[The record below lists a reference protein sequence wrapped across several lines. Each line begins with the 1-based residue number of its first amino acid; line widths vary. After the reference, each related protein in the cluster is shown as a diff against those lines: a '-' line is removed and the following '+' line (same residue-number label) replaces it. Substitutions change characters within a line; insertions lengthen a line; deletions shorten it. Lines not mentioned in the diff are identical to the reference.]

1 MKTTLCTLFNFYY
14 LDKGLALYESLE
26 RVAGDFV
33 LYVLTMDDDCYAY
46 LKDCGFA
53 RLVPVRLSDFEDEAL
68 LEAKKNRSFGEYCWT
83 CSASLIRYVLTHYGE
98 ESCAYI
104 DADMLFYADPAI
116 LFAEMDER
124 GASVLLTGHRFN
136 RHERYREEIEGR
148 FCVEFNLFRNESK
161 ARALLDSWIGQCLAG
176 CSSDK
181 DSGSFGDQ
189 KYLNRWVEEN
199 DCVVETRHL
208 GAGVAP
214 WNIAQ
219 YKLVAHDAGKGTW
232 RLSVRGRET
241 DLLFFHF
248 ASLKHISRQVADI
261 DLYRYWGI
269 DDRFVVP
276 LYTEYLQLLEKYKQQ
291 VLEKTGREIL
301 LKSHP
306 AFETGERSRSERMKA
321 LARRLAA
328 PHGLSHFF
336 RVELPQKLLRKKNY
350 IAL

>member
-1 MKTTLCTLFNFYY
+1 MRTSLCTLFNFYY

-26 RVAGDFV
+26 RVCEDFV
-33 LYVLTMDDDCYAY
+33 LYVLAMDDDCYAY
-46 LKDCGFA
+46 LKDCGCS
-53 RLVPVRLSDFEDEAL
+53 RLVPVRLSDFEDDAL

-83 CSASLIRYVLTHYGE
+83 CSAPLIRYVLDHFGE
-98 ESCAYI
+98 PCCAYI
-104 DADMLFYADPAI
+104 DADMLFYSDPAV
-116 LFAEMDER
+116 LFAEMEDR

-148 FCVEFNLFRNESK
+148 FCVEFNLFRNDAK
-161 ARALLDSWIGQCLAG
+161 ARALLDGWIGQCLAG

-199 DCVVETRHL
+199 DCVVETRHA

-219 YKLVAHDAGKGTW
+219 YNLVAHDADKGTW
-232 RLSVRGRET
+232 RLSVRGVET

-248 ASLKHISRQVADI
+248 ANLTYVSRQLADMGV
-261 DLYRYWGI
+261 YRYWGI
-269 DDRFVVP
+269 DDRLVVP
-276 LYTEYLQLLEKYKQQ
+276 LYTEYLKLLEKYKQQ
-291 VLEKTGREIL
+291 VHEKTGREIL
-301 LKSHP
+301 LTSHP
-306 AFETGERSRSERMKA
+306 AFEAKERSRVARMKA

-328 PHGLSHFF
+328 SHGLSHFF
-336 RVELPQKLLRKKNY
+336 RVEIPQKLLRKKNY
-350 IAL
+350 IGL